1 MELSGIMKLLKI
13 LYAKYNTALRHFFQ
27 NRRGK
32 GKKSLYDYQTFLV
45 KQKAK
50 RKKKPSC
57 YIKKKILADEVFSD
71 LPKF

>member
-1 MELSGIMKLLKI
+1 MKLLKI